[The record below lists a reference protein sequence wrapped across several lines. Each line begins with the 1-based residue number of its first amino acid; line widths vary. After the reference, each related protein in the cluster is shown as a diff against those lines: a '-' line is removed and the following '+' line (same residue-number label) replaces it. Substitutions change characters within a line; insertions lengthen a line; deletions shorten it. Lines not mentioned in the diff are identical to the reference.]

1 MKFLNFFF
9 KNCRIFNCEVTKSN
23 GNLTFMNGF
32 HLLHKLTSRVINV
45 NPLKNLSLP
54 NLVELN
60 LKSSNVNRV
69 SIIFEG
75 NLPNLKKINLSDCNG
90 IMDSD
95 IASFKGVPNL
105 GISNHLKNNI

>member
-1 MKFLNFFF
+1 MIVECL
-9 KNCRIFNCEVTKSN
+9 CEVTNSN

-32 HLLHKLTSRVINV
+32 HLSHELTSRVINV
-45 NPLKNLSLP
+45 NPLRALSLP
-54 NLVELN
+54 NLVALN
-60 LKSSNVNRV
+60 LQRSNVNRV

-75 NLPNLKKINLSDCNG
+75 DLPNLEVIDFSDCQG

-105 GISNHLKNNI
+105 SSFY